1 MKKRNIIISL
11 IVFFAISVFC
21 FAGCATRTNDKGK
34 TDPIYDPDAA
44 PSLAF
49 GDLTLEKGDVYE
61 GRVTVY
67 YGDKEYDNTKVNF
80 VWTLA
85 DGAAEGICSVA
96 GGKNGAVT
104 VTATA
109 EGETE
114 YTVSATVNGKYV
126 NKAVK
131 MTVVER
137 RIALI
142 PEGNVTAEKGGYSVT
157 LCTADYDGLKT
168 AEDLTFV
175 ATDGVTDYGEV
186 EISWDEDDND
196 YDVFVASFEKKDG
209 KIYTFKT
216 EGVGETIL
224 TGTYTAAD
232 GRTAGVKLHIRVLK
246 AVMNLDYRPVIDI
259 EHGIELD
266 LPEEVKGAV
275 VSVTYNGVNVL
286 KSCDGGKVTL
296 EASSFPKGSKY
307 LGDGKD
313 LVISTA
319 NYDYAVKADVY
330 TMVIKTK
337 ADMDAWGNIARTNGN
352 FNSTA
357 ALDGYFALGAN
368 IEYNGEY
375 VSPTDCDEVYTLNRN
390 VIKDNT
396 WQNTARFG
404 FKGVFDGKGYNVD
417 GMAVKGR
424 SKKSDGGTASGGF
437 VGYMNN
443 GGVVKNIS
451 FTNAGIHENSG
462 FITSFGGG
470 LIENV
475 SIQFKFLGIGKE
487 TQDAGGQLPRAMG
500 AFYPYTDNGNGRVV
514 DCFVDAIGAEIHSS
528 AVAKKVLHI
537 GTNTRNVENLV
548 VLTDNAYAAQT
559 SGSSLTASSYKQMV
573 DEFSSAIANFG
584 EEWEKTNGVPFLK
597 NYYNA
602 LCENTAAIRLSGAPE
617 KLYGGM
623 SATLSISQKYG
634 GLSID
639 DSPAGVE
646 LDGNT
651 IKVTG
656 EAENGTI
663 TLRAKSYLDG
673 SEATASIQII
683 KAAEAPVT
691 LGVIYAAAEENSEVN
706 LSFAADYLGET
717 VKVRQGSTEKDAAVT
732 DNKITLD
739 LSAYADKATSVT
751 FTIFSEKDGNL
762 YYIDV
767 EIQPVTYLT
776 SAQQIYDT
784 FGKEVTLTGYYA
796 LKDNVDM
803 SSKPFEERVYSA
815 TLEGVLDGNGYA
827 LENLTLTQYDKTKGG
842 IQTGLLTQLSA
853 TGVVKN
859 IAFTDLTL
867 NRATSLIACNQG
879 LIENVY
885 IKFAKFDC
893 NDETYKSTLGR
904 NGKTNSG
911 EYKNIVIDYTNIVNV
926 PHATAANNCCIFAKL
941 DTNNVTNVVLFGV
954 DKKYENYMIQASKN
968 NLVYISYTDGTT
980 NGTAVPTAG
989 WDSEYWVT
997 KSEGSVPFFKGYT
1010 APSAKGFAEKVTE
1023 IELGSS
1029 ATFAPLAL
1037 NVITLGDDAVGYGV
1051 TLENGVVFVPDN
1063 GVSVGATFKIYARN
1077 IFDYANAEEVTVTVA
1092 QPLERIELETT
1103 ATIDL
1108 NASVSNGTIAAA
1120 DKNVEIDLRSVY
1132 TGSAT
1137 DVPLT
1142 IGNVSVQTGEIAD
1155 GILSFSAKNIPVT
1168 VYGNGTLSIKI
1179 ANAGKLINAP
1189 VFVVTKTIGTLDE
1202 LRVLKDYTD
1211 SETMQG
1217 GGYYR
1222 LGANIKVGN
1231 WYTGKTGSSVDADYR
1246 FGVKYGFKGT
1256 LDGAGY
1262 ALDAVGVAK
1271 VGSSSGF
1278 IDTLNG
1284 GTIKNISFTDLA
1296 LSTGCGLTYTGTGTL
1311 ENVYVKY
1318 SKAGPASYAA
1328 LTNTVSGGW
1337 AGYYTSTFFSK
1348 DNAPAVVTMTNVVV
1362 DLSATHDTTVGFWE
1376 KPDVKVRALFGNID
1390 KASDLKNVAVIGAN
1404 KAKEGSKTASDSS
1417 GLRFN
1422 IVCDAAWSWNNG
1434 AKAGIYVNYSDDGST
1449 NGVAFPANNWNT
1461 NFWTVDAAAGTITWK
1476 TK

>member
-1 MKKRNIIISL
+1 MGDSREMKKRNIIISL
-11 IVFFAISVFC
+11 LVFFAISVFC

-49 GDLTLEKGDVYE
+49 GDLTLETGDVYE

-196 YDVFVASFEKKDG
+196 YDEFVASFEKKDG

-216 EGVGETIL
+216 EGVGETTL

-232 GRTAGVKLHIRVLK
+232 GRTAGVKLYIRVLK

-296 EASSFPKGSKY
+296 EASSFPKESKY

-319 NYDYAVKADVY
+319 NYDYAVEADVY

-352 FNSTA
+352 FDSTA

-417 GMAVKGR
+417 GMVVKGR

-443 GGVVKNIS
+443 DGVVKNIS
-451 FTNAGIHENSG
+451 FTNAGLHENSG

-475 SIQFKFLGIGKE
+475 SIQFKFLGIGKD

-514 DCFVDAIGAEIHSS
+514 DCFVDAIGAEIHPS

-537 GTNTRNVENLV
+537 GTNTKNVENLV

-639 DSPAGVE
+639 DSPAGIE
-646 LDGNT
+646 LNGNT

-663 TLRAKSYLDG
+663 TVRAKSYLDG
-673 SEATASIQII
+673 SEATASVRII
-683 KAAEAPVT
+683 KAEEAPVT
-691 LGVIYAAAEENSEVN
+691 SGVIYAAAEENSEVN

-717 VKVRQGSTEKDAAVT
+717 VKVRQGSTEQDAAVT

-767 EIQPVTYLT
+767 EIQPFNYVTDGEGLFN
-776 SAQQIYDT
+776 T
-784 FGKEVTLTGYYA
+784 FASGTVKGYYV
-796 LKDNVDM
+796 LKNDVTVTTAFTA
-803 SSKPFEERVYSA
+803 KRA

-827 LENLTLTQYDKTKGG
+827 VKGVTGQKWDKAGFIQEIASGATL
-842 IQTGLLTQLSA
+842 
-853 TGVVKN
+853 KN
-859 IAFTDLTL
+859 IAFTEV
-867 NRATSLIACNQG
+867 SLSGSNSIVASNQG
-879 LIENVY
+879 TIENVY
-885 IKFAKFDC
+885 VQYSNMDC
-893 NDETYKSTLGR
+893 DGQRYMATFGSVYQTNNGTIRNVTVDF
-904 NGKTNSG
+904 NGKI
-911 EYKNIVIDYTNIVNV
+911 KNNPNTAGDKICLFASVADASQIANAVVYGVPEKYADY
-926 PHATAANNCCIFAKL
+926 
-941 DTNNVTNVVLFGV
+941 VTN
-954 DKKYENYMIQASKN
+954 QSKS
-968 NLVYISYTDGTT
+968 VYIVLTDGTT

-989 WDSEYWVT
+989 WDGDCWIT

-1037 NVITLGDDAVGYGV
+1037 NVITLGDDAVGLGV
-1051 TLENGVVFVPDN
+1051 TFENGVVTVPDN

-1092 QPLERIELETT
+1092 QPLERVDLDTT

-1120 DKNVEIDLRSVY
+1120 DKNVEIDLSSVY

-1155 GILSFSAKNIPVT
+1155 GILTFSAKNIPVT

-1179 ANAGKLINAP
+1179 ASEGKLINAP
-1189 VFVVTKTIGTLDE
+1189 VLVVTKTIGTLDE

-1217 GGYYR
+1217 GGYYK
-1222 LGANIKVGN
+1222 LTADIKNIGFWATGN
-1231 WYTGKTGSSVDADYR
+1231 GTDTITGNYM
-1246 FGVKYGFKGT
+1246 FGVKYGFKGVFDGDGHKLVSMSVCWNAVNAGFVCM
-1256 LDGAGY
+1256 LD
-1262 ALDAVGVAK
+1262 
-1271 VGSSSGF
+1271 
-1278 IDTLNG
+1278 G
-1284 GTIKNISFTDLA
+1284 GTIKNVAFDDFVAGGNDGVVYGGKGHI
-1296 LSTGCGLTYTGTGTL
+1296 
-1311 ENVYVKY
+1311 ENVYVRYNAKVGFASWRGDTNY
-1318 SKAGPASYAA
+1318 APNAGWS
-1328 LTNTVSGGW
+1328 SD
-1337 AGYYTSTFFSK
+1337 GYGTFSSN
-1348 DNAPAVVTMTNVVV
+1348 DNSEITLTNVVI
-1362 DLSATHDTTVGFWE
+1362 DLSYMADAVWTVA
-1376 KPDVKVRALFGNID
+1376 KTQNIVGRISD
-1390 KASDLKNVAVIGAN
+1390 KAQFTNVAVIGMN
-1404 KAKEGSKTASDSS
+1404 KSFIGSKTDYTGKMLHSESS
-1417 GLRFN
+1417 YTDGTTRAN
-1422 IVCDAAWSWNNG
+1422 GKVYVAYSGEDGNNG
-1434 AKAGIYVNYSDDGST
+1434 VE
-1449 NGVAFPANNWNT
+1449 FPANNWNT

>member
-1 MKKRNIIISL
+1 MKKRNIIITL
-11 IVFFAISVFC
+11 IVLFALSLFC
-21 FAGCATRTNDKGK
+21 FAGCKSNSNSGDNNNKPK
-34 TDPIYDPDAA
+34 PDEPEIIDPNAA
-44 PSLAF
+44 PSLKF
-49 GDLTLEKGDVYE
+49 GDLTLELGDEYV
-61 GRVTVY
+61 GQVQAV
-67 YGDKEYDNTKVNF
+67 YGDKAYTGKADY

-85 DGAAEGICSVA
+85 DGATSGICSVV
-96 GGKNGAVT
+96 GKENGIVT
-104 VTATA
+104 VTAEA
-109 EGETE
+109 IGETE
-114 YTVSATVNGKYV
+114 YTVSTTINGKYV

-186 EISWDEDDND
+186 EISWNEDDND
-196 YDVFVASFEKKDG
+196 YDEYVASFKKKEG

-216 EGVGETIL
+216 EGVGETTL

-232 GRTAGVKLHIRVLK
+232 GRTAGVKLYIRVLK

-266 LPEEVKGAV
+266 LPEEVKDTV

-352 FNSTA
+352 FDSTA

-375 VSPTDCDEVYTLNRN
+375 VSPTDCDEVYTKNRN

-443 GGVVKNIS
+443 DGVVKNIS

-514 DCFVDAIGAEIHSS
+514 DCFVDAIGAEIHPS

-537 GTNTRNVENLV
+537 GTNTKNVENLV

-602 LCENTAAIRLSGAPE
+602 LRANTAAIQLSGAPE

-623 SATLSISQKYG
+623 SATLSISHKYG

-639 DSPAGVE
+639 DSPAGIE
-646 LDGNT
+646 LNGNT

-663 TLRAKSYLDG
+663 TVRAKSYLDG
-673 SEATASIQII
+673 SEATASVRII
-683 KAAEAPVT
+683 KAEEAPVT
-691 LGVIYAAAEENSEVN
+691 SDVIFAEAKADAEVD
-706 LSFAADYLGET
+706 LAFAADYLADA
-717 VKVRQGSTEKDAAVT
+717 VKVRQGSTETDGVAVT
-732 DNKITLD
+732 NGKISID
-739 LSAYADKATSVT
+739 LSAYTKNSSPVA
-751 FTIFSEKDGNL
+751 FTIFSEVNNNET
-762 YYIDV
+762 YYFDV
-767 EIQPVTYLT
+767 EIQPVNYLT
-776 SAQQIYDT
+776 TAQQVFDT
-784 FGKEVTLTGYYA
+784 FASGTVNGYYV
-796 LKDNVDM
+796 LKNDVDM
-803 SSKPFEERVYSA
+803 
-815 TLEGVLDGNGYA
+815 
-827 LENLTLTQYDKTKGG
+827 
-842 IQTGLLTQLSA
+842 
-853 TGVVKN
+853 
-859 IAFTDLTL
+859 TDLTITTA
-867 NRATSLIACNQG
+867 RATLAGVFDGEGHTIVGINFKDWTKPNFLQEVAFGGTLKNLAFIDVTMNGNSKANSSLIAKNKG
-879 LIENVY
+879 TIENVY
-885 IKFAKFDC
+885 VKYTLF
-893 NDETYKSTLGR
+893 NGNNQWYMSTFGNSD
-904 NGKTNSG
+904 NGASNSG
-911 EYKNIVIDYTNIVNV
+911 SIKNVIVDFNNNIAGTPKAKDAYGNMLAMFAYLGNG
-926 PHATAANNCCIFAKL
+926 AT
-941 DTNNVTNVVLFGV
+941 VTNAVVYGIPTAYKDFICN
-954 DKKYENYMIQASKN
+954 KPEQAYI
-968 NLVYISYTDGTT
+968 VYADGTT
-980 NGTAVPTAG
+980 SGAALPTSG
-989 WDSEYWVT
+989 WDGEYWVT
-997 KSEGSVPFFKGYT
+997 KSAGSVPFFKGFT
-1010 APSAKGFAEKVTE
+1010 APSDKGFIDPATE
-1023 IELGSS
+1023 VEQGSS
-1029 ATFAPLAL
+1029 AEFTAKVL
-1037 NVITLGDDAVGYGV
+1037 NVITLGSNAEELGV
-1051 TLENGVVFVPDN
+1051 TLANGVVTVPETAAVN
-1063 GVSVGATFKIYARN
+1063 ATFKLQARN
-1077 IFDYANAEEVTVTVA
+1077 IFDYANPTEITVTVGE
-1092 QPLERIELETT
+1092 PFEKLEVESAFT
-1103 ATIDL
+1103 ADL
-1108 NASVSNGTIAAA
+1108 NAAAVNNAVTVS
-1120 DKNVEIDLRSVY
+1120 DDDLTVDLTSVY
-1132 TGSAT
+1132 TGNAT
-1137 DVPLT
+1137 DVVLF
-1142 IGNVSVQTGEIAD
+1142 IGNRSIGTGNIAN
-1155 GILSFSAKNIPVT
+1155 GVLTFTASQIPVT
-1168 VYGNGTLSIKI
+1168 LYGEATLTVKI
-1179 ANAGKLINAP
+1179 SGDKKLVTVPMLI
-1189 VFVVTKTIGTLDE
+1189 VTKTINTTAE
-1202 LRVLKDYTD
+1202 LQALKNYTD

-1222 LGANIKVGN
+1222 LGANIEKIGA
-1231 WYTGKTGSSVDADYR
+1231 WATGSGATEEKNYALGD
-1246 FGVKYGFKGT
+1246 KYGFKGT
-1256 LDGAGY
+1256 FDGNGY
-1262 ALDAVGVAK
+1262 KLVSMAVCWNGV
-1271 VGSSSGF
+1271 GTGF
-1278 IDTLNG
+1278 IKTLDG
-1284 GTIKNISFTDLA
+1284 GTIKNVAFTDFVA
-1296 LSTGCGLTYTGTGTL
+1296 GGYDGIIYSGKGSV
-1311 ENVYVKY
+1311 ENVLVSYNAKVGFASWKGVT
-1318 SKAGPASYAA
+1318 SAAPNAGWSSDSY
-1328 LTNTVSGGW
+1328 G
-1337 AGYYTSTFFSK
+1337 TFSSETGLVISLK
-1348 DNAPAVVTMTNVVV
+1348 NVVI
-1362 DLSATHDTTVGFWE
+1362 DLSAMEDAVWAVAKSQSIVGC
-1376 KPDVKVRALFGNID
+1376 ISD
-1390 KASDLKNVAVIGAN
+1390 KAQFTNVAVIGMN
-1404 KAKEGSKTASDSS
+1404 KSFIGSKTDFTGKMLYSESKYTDGTTRANGKVYVAYS
-1417 GLRFN
+1417 GE
-1422 IVCDAAWSWNNG
+1422 DGNNG
-1434 AKAGIYVNYSDDGST
+1434 VE
-1449 NGVAFPANNWNT
+1449 FPANNWNT

>member
-1 MKKRNIIISL
+1 MGDSREMKKRNIIISL
-11 IVFFAISVFC
+11 LVFFAISVFC

-49 GDLTLEKGDVYE
+49 GDLTLETGDVYE
-61 GRVTVY
+61 GRVIVY

-196 YDVFVASFEKKDG
+196 YDEFVASFEKKDG

-232 GRTAGVKLHIRVLK
+232 GRTAGVKLYIRVLK

-296 EASSFPKGSKY
+296 EASSFPKESKY

-352 FNSTA
+352 FDSTA

-424 SKKSDGGTASGGF
+424 SKKSDGTASGGF

-443 GGVVKNIS
+443 DGVVKNIS
-451 FTNAGIHENSG
+451 FTNAGLHENSG

-475 SIQFKFLGIGKE
+475 SIQFKFLGIGKD

-514 DCFVDAIGAEIHSS
+514 DCFVDAIGAEIHPS

-537 GTNTRNVENLV
+537 GANTKNVENLV

-639 DSPAGVE
+639 DSPAGIE
-646 LDGNT
+646 LNGNT

-656 EAENGTI
+656 EAESGTI
-663 TLRAKSYLDG
+663 IVRAKSYLDG

-691 LGVIYAAAEENSEVN
+691 SDVIFAEAKADAEVD
-706 LSFAADYLGET
+706 LAFAADYLAAA
-717 VKVRQGSTEKDAAVT
+717 VKVRQGSTETDGVT
-732 DNKITLD
+732 VTNNKIKLD
-739 LSAYADKATSVT
+739 LSAYAEKSTAIT
-751 FTIFSEKDGNL
+751 FTIFSEIDGTL
-762 YYIDV
+762 YYVDV
-767 EIQPVTYLT
+767 EVQPFNYVSDGEGLFN
-776 SAQQIYDT
+776 T
-784 FGKEVTLTGYYA
+784 FASGTVKGYYV
-796 LKDNVDM
+796 LKNDVTVTTAFTA
-803 SSKPFEERVYSA
+803 KRA

-827 LENLTLTQYDKTKGG
+827 VKGVTGQKWDKAGFIQEIASGATL
-842 IQTGLLTQLSA
+842 
-853 TGVVKN
+853 KN
-859 IAFTDLTL
+859 IAFTEVNLSGS
-867 NRATSLIACNQG
+867 NSIVASNQG
-879 LIENVY
+879 TIENVY
-885 IKFAKFDC
+885 VQYSNMDC
-893 NDETYKSTLGR
+893 DGQRYMATFGSVYQTNNGTIRNVTVDF
-904 NGKTNSG
+904 NGKIKNNPNTAGDKICLFASVADASQITNAVVYG
-911 EYKNIVIDYTNIVNV
+911 V
-926 PHATAANNCCIFAKL
+926 PEKY
-941 DTNNVTNVVLFGV
+941 DGYVTN
-954 DKKYENYMIQASKN
+954 QSKS
-968 NLVYISYTDGTT
+968 VYIVLTDGTT

-989 WDSEYWVT
+989 WDGDCWIT

-1037 NVITLGDDAVGYGV
+1037 NVITLGDDAVGLGV
-1051 TLENGVVFVPDN
+1051 TFENGVVTVPDN

-1092 QPLERIELETT
+1092 QPLERVDLDTA

-1120 DKNVEIDLRSVY
+1120 DKNVEIDLSSVY
-1132 TGSAT
+1132 TGNAT

-1155 GILSFSAKNIPVT
+1155 GILTFSAKNIPVT
-1168 VYGNGTLSIKI
+1168 VYGNGMLSIKI
-1179 ANAGKLINAP
+1179 ASAGKLISAP

-1202 LRVLKDYTD
+1202 LRAIKNYTD
-1211 SETMQG
+1211 TETMQG

-1231 WYTGKTGSSVDADYR
+1231 WFTGKTGSSVDADYR

-1328 LTNTVSGGW
+1328 LTNIVSGGW

-1362 DLSATHDTTVGFWE
+1362 DLSATHDTAVGFWE
-1376 KPDVKVRALFGNID
+1376 NPDVKVRALFGNID

-1461 NFWTVDAAAGTITWK
+1461 NFWTVDAAAGTINWK

>member
-1 MKKRNIIISL
+1 MGDSREMKKRNIIISL
-11 IVFFAISVFC
+11 LVFFAISVFC

-49 GDLTLEKGDVYE
+49 GDLTLETGDVYE
-61 GRVTVY
+61 GRVIVY

-196 YDVFVASFEKKDG
+196 YDEFVASFEKKDG

-232 GRTAGVKLHIRVLK
+232 GRTAGVKLYIRVLK

-296 EASSFPKGSKY
+296 EASSFPKESKY

-352 FNSTA
+352 FDSTA

-424 SKKSDGGTASGGF
+424 SKKSGGTASGGF

-443 GGVVKNIS
+443 DGVVKNIS
-451 FTNAGIHENSG
+451 FTNAGLHENSG

-475 SIQFKFLGIGKE
+475 SIQFKFLGIGKD

-514 DCFVDAIGAEIHSS
+514 DCFVDAIGAEIHPS

-537 GTNTRNVENLV
+537 GANTKNVENLV

-639 DSPAGVE
+639 DSPAGIE
-646 LDGNT
+646 LNGNT

-656 EAENGTI
+656 EAESGTI
-663 TLRAKSYLDG
+663 IVRAKSYLDG

-691 LGVIYAAAEENSEVN
+691 SDVIFAEAKADAEVD
-706 LSFAADYLGET
+706 LAFAADYLAAA
-717 VKVRQGSTEKDAAVT
+717 VKVRQGSTETDGVT
-732 DNKITLD
+732 VTNNKIKLD
-739 LSAYADKATSVT
+739 LSAYAEKSTAIT
-751 FTIFSEKDGNL
+751 FTIFSEIDGTL
-762 YYIDV
+762 YYVDV
-767 EIQPVTYLT
+767 EVQPFNYVSDGEGLFN
-776 SAQQIYDT
+776 T
-784 FGKEVTLTGYYA
+784 FASGTVKGYYV
-796 LKDNVDM
+796 LKNDVTVTTAFTA
-803 SSKPFEERVYSA
+803 KRA

-827 LENLTLTQYDKTKGG
+827 VKGVTGQKWDKAGFIQEIASGATL
-842 IQTGLLTQLSA
+842 
-853 TGVVKN
+853 KN
-859 IAFTDLTL
+859 IAFTEVNLSGS
-867 NRATSLIACNQG
+867 NSIVASNQG
-879 LIENVY
+879 TIENVY
-885 IKFAKFDC
+885 VQYSNMDC
-893 NDETYKSTLGR
+893 DGQRYMATFGSVYQTNNGTIRNVTVDF
-904 NGKTNSG
+904 NGKIKNNPNTAGDKICLFASVADASQITNAVVYG
-911 EYKNIVIDYTNIVNV
+911 V
-926 PHATAANNCCIFAKL
+926 PEKY
-941 DTNNVTNVVLFGV
+941 DGYVTN
-954 DKKYENYMIQASKN
+954 QSKS
-968 NLVYISYTDGTT
+968 VYIVLTDGTT

-989 WDSEYWVT
+989 WDGDCWIT

-1037 NVITLGDDAVGYGV
+1037 NVITLGDDAVGLGV
-1051 TLENGVVFVPDN
+1051 TFENGVVTVPDN

-1092 QPLERIELETT
+1092 QPLERVDLDTA

-1120 DKNVEIDLRSVY
+1120 DKNVEIDLSSVY
-1132 TGSAT
+1132 TGNAT

-1155 GILSFSAKNIPVT
+1155 GILTFSAKNIPVT
-1168 VYGNGTLSIKI
+1168 VYGNGMLSIKI
-1179 ANAGKLINAP
+1179 ASAGKLISAP

-1202 LRVLKDYTD
+1202 LRAIKNYTD
-1211 SETMQG
+1211 TETMQG

-1231 WYTGKTGSSVDADYR
+1231 WFTGKTGSSVDADYR

-1328 LTNTVSGGW
+1328 LTNIVSGGW

-1362 DLSATHDTTVGFWE
+1362 DLSATHDTAVGFWE
-1376 KPDVKVRALFGNID
+1376 NPDVKVRALFGNID

-1461 NFWTVDAAAGTITWK
+1461 NFWTVDAAAGTINWK